1 MNFKCT
7 SAYINIGLIRNIYV
21 MTLYVIF
28 LIWSA
33 PSNAQIVQQM
43 KWDKDFQIHITLAND
58 SNYILD
64 IKELHHTQVI
74 ENTTNSFTYLPTR
87 LDNTFVEK
95 LKQTFVDSNIVNT
108 KDELNSGKT
117 LWSALHSSLGGGW
130 VHFVNCV
137 LYSLEKGYLDITA
150 PLMKRPETNWKPKPM
165 TESYK
170 RTRKWEY
177 YVPVNQKLAIK
188 EYKIKKSKDELGHL
202 NDVPQE
208 FIALF
213 LNTSQSDYE
222 KMKLEK
228 RKRELAK
235 IDLIKILVGANYLGE
250 TQIKYIKSMV
260 LKAMV
265 DYANNQL
272 PSVIIFDNYN
282 AAVAMSLNEAGY
294 QVDKVIFA
302 DERFI
307 SIETRL
313 DRINKINLIVNQI
326 NEVNK
331 EVFQQKL
338 KTYYNQN

>member
-1 MNFKCT
+1 MAWV
-7 SAYINIGLIRNIYV
+7 SV
-21 MTLYVIF
+21 
-28 LIWSA
+28 SH
-33 PSNAQIVQQM
+33 AQTVQQM

-64 IKELHHTQVI
+64 IKELHHTQVD
-74 ENTTNSFTYLPTR
+74 ENSTNSFTYLPTR
-87 LDNTFVEK
+87 LDNTFIEK
-95 LKQTFVDSNIVNT
+95 LKQTAVDTTILNNTEQENSN
-108 KDELNSGKT
+108 KT

-137 LYSLEKGYLDITA
+137 LYSLETGYLDITA
-150 PLMKRPETNWKPKPM
+150 PLMKRPETNWKPNPM

-177 YVPVNQKLAIK
+177 YIPVNQKLAIK
-188 EYKIKKSKDELGHL
+188 EYKIKKSKNELGHL
-202 NDVPQE
+202 TDVPQE
-208 FIALF
+208 FITLF
-213 LNTSQSDYE
+213 LNTGQSDYE

-338 KTYYNQN
+338 KSYYNQN